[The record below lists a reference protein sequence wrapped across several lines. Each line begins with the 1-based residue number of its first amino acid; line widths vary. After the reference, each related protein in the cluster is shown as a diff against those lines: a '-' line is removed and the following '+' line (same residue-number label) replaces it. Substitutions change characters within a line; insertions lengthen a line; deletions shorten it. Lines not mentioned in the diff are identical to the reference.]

1 MFMHSA
7 QRGLAMGMKYGL
19 VKGFRAYHSEEATP
33 EMDETAMQGAIGI
46 IIAVGGVLIALY
58 IIAVVVGSIS
68 YAVTSGNIKLS
79 PTWNST
85 ITKFDQVEKN
95 KLNRLNENRLNRS
108 KSQTDGLLDVNIDS
122 QAQATFNLAKPTM
135 SEQTDDEDIK
145 SPFDG
150 LLRRGQCAAYSNYRG
165 GYPYDRYWRI
175 CRSEGIT
182 SQARVERGSSYSQ
195 LCRTLNMAIA

>member
-1 MFMHSA
+1 MYSA

-19 VKGFRAYHSEEATP
+19 RGGFRAFKSDEATP

-85 ITKFDQVEKN
+85 IT
-95 KLNRLNENRLNRS
+95 
-108 KSQTDGLLDVNIDS
+108 NIDS
-122 QAQATFNLAKPTM
+122 QAQATFNLANVLP
-135 SEQTDDEDIK
+135 IAII
-145 SPFDG
+145 G
-150 LLRRGQCAAYSNYRG
+150 V
-165 GYPYDRYWRI
+165 
-175 CRSEGIT
+175 GILMIVIG
-182 SQARVERGSSYSQ
+182 AFAGPGV
-195 LCRTLNMAIA
+195 

>member
-1 MFMHSA
+1 MFKHSA

-79 PTWNST
+79 PTWNAT
-85 ITKFDQVEKN
+85 IT
-95 KLNRLNENRLNRS
+95 
-108 KSQTDGLLDVNIDS
+108 NIDS
-122 QAQATFNLAKPTM
+122 SAQATFNLAKPTK
-135 SEQTDDEDIK
+135 SGQHEDKDIR
-145 SPFDG
+145 SSFNG
-150 LLRRGQCAAYSNYRG
+150 LFRRGPCVTDSNHRG
-165 GYPYDRYWRI
+165 GYPYDRHWCI
-175 CRSEGIT
+175 CRSGGII
-182 SQARVERGSSYSQ
+182 SQARVESGWEYPHPFVD
-195 LCRTLNMAIA
+195 RTLNTAIA